1 MKQWSSTD
9 VARQRRTLYVAT
21 KTAKT
26 KEYADKRGIPH
37 DKIYVEPSKFS
48 TIQMTL
54 SRDLPDNVVTQ
65 YEAIREMHIKVP
77 KPHVGIDAFT
87 TNAVK
92 KLVVLKFV
100 DPYHAFEY
108 PGESLSTLKTCD
120 SEPEMRRLYLLPTCL
135 NSEA

>member
-37 DKIYVEPSKFS
+37 DKIYVAPSKFS

-77 KPHVGIDAFT
+77 KPHVGIAAFT

-92 KLVVLKFV
+92 KLIVLKFV
-100 DPYHAFEY
+100 DPYHALEY
-108 PGESLSTLKTCD
+108 PGESLSTLKT
-120 SEPEMRRLYLLPTCL
+120 
-135 NSEA
+135 